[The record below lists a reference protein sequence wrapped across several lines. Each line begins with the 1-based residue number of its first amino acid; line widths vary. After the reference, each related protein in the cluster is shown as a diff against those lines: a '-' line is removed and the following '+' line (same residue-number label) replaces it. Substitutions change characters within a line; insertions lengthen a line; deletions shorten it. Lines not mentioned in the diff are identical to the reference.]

1 MKIENY
7 ISALLYRY
15 QCVTV
20 PGFGAF
26 LTAIQSAQ
34 LNGSTNTF
42 YPPKKLVS
50 FNPHLKNNDGLLA
63 NHIALQE
70 KISYDDAVIAVQHEV
85 NLWIEKLQRKE
96 SLQLLN
102 IGEIS
107 VNSEWNWVF
116 EPITSVNYLADSF
129 GLSSIV
135 SPAVKREVLKAQ
147 VEALEEKA
155 PIVFTPERKR
165 DYSFLKYA
173 AIFVVSMGVGGAAY
187 KSYYDQQITSK
198 NVLVAKAVQEKVQD
212 KIQQATFFIESP
224 LPPVTLNIKETK
236 TKVVKP
242 YHIMAGAFRSEA
254 NAERIFKE
262 LQSLGFEP
270 VRLERNTFG
279 LYPVLYGSFT
289 SYAEAQT
296 KLKEIHKNHNKEAW
310 VLIKEL

>member
-26 LTAIQSAQ
+26 LTEIQSAQ

-63 NHIALQE
+63 NHVSLQE
-70 KISYDDAVIAVQHEV
+70 NITYDEAVRSIQLEV
-85 NLWIEKLQRKE
+85 GLWIEKLQRRE
-96 SLQLLN
+96 SLTLKN

-107 VNSEWNWVF
+107 VNSEFSWVF
-116 EPITSVNYLADSF
+116 EPVTSVNYLSDSF
-129 GLSSIV
+129 GLSSVV
-135 SPAVKREVLKAQ
+135 SPSIKREVLKAQ
-147 VEALEEKA
+147 VEELEEKA
-155 PIVFTPERKR
+155 PIIFTPERKKN
-165 DYSFLKYA
+165 YSFLKYA
-173 AIFVVSMGVGGAAY
+173 AVFVLSLGVGGATY
-187 KSYYDQQITSK
+187 KSYYDQQIT
-198 NVLVAKAVQEKVQD
+198 NENILVEKAVQEKVQHQ
-212 KIQQATFFIESP
+212 IQQATFFIESP
-224 LPPVTLNIKETK
+224 LPPVTLNVKDNTV
-236 TKVVKP
+236 KVAKP
-242 YHIMAGAFRSEA
+242 YHIMAGAFRSES
-254 NAERIFKE
+254 NAQRIFNE
-262 LQSLGFEP
+262 LTRLGYQP
-270 VRLERNTFG
+270 VRLEKNSFG

-289 SYAEAQT
+289 SYTEAQE